1 MPNINMKSLL
11 TALPNSNSKKK
22 ALALLNAGNIQGL
35 FDLAQLPEH
44 KPNLHVVTSVL
55 EGRDF
60 SGNLS
65 NVPRYMRP
73 TPNILG
79 NSGGKRSRRTRHTLR
94 KKRTLRKTRRHTRRA

>member
-11 TALPNSNSKKK
+11 TALPKSDSKNK

-44 KPNLHVVTSVL
+44 KPNLHAVTSAF
-55 EGRDF
+55 EGNDF
-60 SGNLS
+60 SGS
-65 NVPRYMRP
+65 MENVPHNMRP
-73 TPNILG
+73 NPN
-79 NSGGKRSRRTRHTLR
+79 NMTRSGGKRSRRTRH